1 MQHYHAT
8 KELISHMQTTIAYY
22 NQNATQFYNTTVS
35 VDMTET
41 LQKFTQT
48 LPPQATHILDLGC
61 GSGRDSLYFL
71 NHGYQITAIDG
82 SPELCKKAAKLISQP
97 VICQR
102 FEDINYGNQ
111 FDGIWACA
119 SLLHV
124 QKSFLTTIFQNL
136 TNALK
141 PNGTI
146 YASFKY
152 GDFEGERAGRYFTDL
167 TETTL
172 ASLIAPITNLEL
184 VQSFI
189 TADVRPGRQDERWLN
204 VIMKRIS

>member
-1 MQHYHAT
+1 MQKT
-8 KELISHMQTTIAYY
+8 LTYY
-22 NQNATQFYNTTVS
+22 NKNATQFYNTTVTA
-35 VDMTET
+35 DMSET
-41 LQKFTQT
+41 IEKFTAT
-48 LPPQATHILDLGC
+48 LPSHATRILDLGC

-71 NHGYQITAIDG
+71 NHGYQVTAIDG
-82 SPELCKKAAKLISQP
+82 SPELCQKATTLIGQP

-102 FEDINYGNQ
+102 FEDINYQNQ

-119 SLLHV
+119 SILHV
-124 QKSFLTTIFQNL
+124 EKSALTNIFQKL

-152 GDFEGERAGRYFTDL
+152 GDFEGERGGRYFTDL
-167 TETTL
+167 TETTFT
-172 ASLIAPITNLEL
+172 ALIAPITNLEL

-189 TADVRPGRQDERWLN
+189 TTDVRPGRQDERWLN
-204 VIMKRIS
+204 VIVMRIA